1 MSKTNKNKAVD
12 PDYAK
17 LKRENARLKA
27 PHNTIAER
35 LNEIIKLVFFLWG
48 LLPQHLKIGVS

>member
-35 LNEIIKLVFFLWG
+35 LNGIIKLVFLWG
-48 LLPQHLKIGVS
+48 LLPHHLKIGVS

>member
-35 LNEIIKLVFFLWG
+35 LNEIIKLVFFFVRASPPA
-48 LLPQHLKIGVS
+48 PQNRH

>member
-12 PDYAK
+12 PNYAE

-35 LNEIIKLVFFLWG
+35 LNEIIKLVFFCG
-48 LLPQHLKIGVS
+48 GFSPSTSK